1 MRRMAD
7 HEAILD
13 DLDARGLIQDHTDL
27 DLLRARLAEGPIT
40 LYAGFDPTADSLH
53 IGHLVPLLLLRR
65 FQRYGHHPIALAGGA
80 TGMIG
85 DPGGR
90 SEERNLLDDAT
101 VNRNVRSISTQLAHF
116 LDFESTGNP
125 ARLVDNRDWTGS
137 LTVIDFLRDVGK
149 HVTVNVMLAKESVR
163 SRVEGEHGISYT
175 EFSYM
180 LLQANDFWWLRDH
193 MGCELQVGGS
203 DQWGNITA
211 GVDLVRRRDG
221 VHVHAIT
228 VPLVTRSDGTKFG
241 KTAAGAVW
249 LDPTR
254 TSPYEFYQYFLQV
267 DDRDAERFLLQLTL
281 EPVGEIREVMA
292 THRGAPERRVA
303 QHRLAGA
310 VTELVHGPAA
320 RAEAEAAS
328 SGFTRPVDTFDDHD
342 FEALAGTIP
351 TTSLAAGDLI
361 GADLVDLVDRVGL
374 VASKGEARRL
384 LAQHGLYVNDEAQ
397 GATRVIVGEDLVR
410 GRWLLLRKGKK
421 ARHLVVVT

>member
-1 MRRMAD
+1 MAD

-13 DLDARGLIQDHTDL
+13 DLEDRGLIQDHTDL
-27 DLLRARLAEGPIT
+27 DLLRARLARGPVT
-40 LYAGFDPTADSLH
+40 VYAGFDPTADSLH
-53 IGHLVPLLLLRR
+53 IGHLVPLVLLRR
-65 FQRYGHHPIALAGGA
+65 FQQYGHHPIALAGGA

-90 SEERNLLDDAT
+90 SEERNLLDDET
-101 VNRNVRSISTQLAHF
+101 VSRNVRAISDQLAHF
-116 LDFESTGNP
+116 LDFEAVENP
-125 ARLVDNRDWTGS
+125 ARLVDNRDWTAP
-137 LTVIDFLRDVGK
+137 LTVVDFLRDVGK

-180 LLQANDFWWLRDH
+180 LLQANDFWWLHHH
-193 MGCELQVGGS
+193 MECEVQVGGA

-211 GVDLVRRRDG
+211 GVDLIRRRQG
-221 VHVHAIT
+221 AHVHALT

-249 LDPTR
+249 LDPAR
-254 TSPYEFYQYFLQV
+254 TSPYELYQYLLQV

-281 EPVGEIREVMA
+281 VPVPEIRDVVAAHEE
-292 THRGAPERRVA
+292 APERRLA
-303 QHRLAGA
+303 QRRLAAA
-310 VTELVHGPAA
+310 VTELVHGADA
-320 RAEAEAAS
+320 RAEAEDAS
-328 SGFTRPVDTFDDHD
+328 SGFTRPVGVLDDHD

-351 TTSLAAGDLI
+351 TTVLAPDEVV
-361 GADLVDLVDRVGL
+361 GADLVDVAHRVGL

-384 LAQHGLYVNDEAQ
+384 LDQHGLYVNDVAQ
-397 GATRVIVGEDLVR
+397 SAPRPLVEEDLVR
-410 GRWLLLRKGKK
+410 GRWLVLRRGRK